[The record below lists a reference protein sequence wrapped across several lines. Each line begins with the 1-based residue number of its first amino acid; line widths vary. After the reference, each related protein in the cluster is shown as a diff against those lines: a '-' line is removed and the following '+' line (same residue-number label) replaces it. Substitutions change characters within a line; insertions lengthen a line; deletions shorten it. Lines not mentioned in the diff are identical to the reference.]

1 VCFWWK
7 TKGEKE
13 RVRDPTKKQEKE
25 RKKGKERIRKESK
38 KREIKSTGSDSF

>member
-38 KREIKSTGSDSF
+38 KTEIKNTGSDSF